1 MPGLNFLRS
10 HQCSLFGS
18 LPLAI
23 VLFATSAC
31 SQQAPDVTDRLEV
44 LGNPMA
50 SDGKTGRALNVWDL
64 QSFGGKIYV
73 AGGSTTQNSGPIN
86 VWAYSPNAQQGF
98 VKEFTVNEEAI
109 EQFRVFGSDL
119 YIPAADPKRGDTHKF
134 YRRSLQAPWKLYQ
147 SPAPAL
153 AHVRD
158 LLKTPSG
165 DIILVGNNRSAI
177 KDPSR
182 PGAAVTRDQGASFQG
197 AGLEQSK
204 KAAANWFFSIFSYQG
219 SIYAPTSLLRDADNQ
234 PGVIG
239 IYDPKRQRI
248 ELSPTL
254 KSEEF
259 IPRIQLG
266 SQIGPQGAD
275 IIYRL
280 WQPVEYNSSLVY
292 PVRSYSYTEAKYQ
305 SAYLNSIGFY
315 VKRNM
320 GATPSSV
327 IFPDRKSIGEDTL
340 IINDELYVLTN
351 AKVSSEKFWVY
362 VYKTK
367 TPTDLQSWQEVLR
380 FESRNKARSF
390 EYLDQSFYFGL
401 GQDHNDLIG
410 DSGRILRVS
419 L

>member
-1 MPGLNFLRS
+1 MPRFNYLLPPRY
-10 HQCSLFGS
+10 SLFGS
-18 LPLAI
+18 LSLAI

-31 SQQAPDVTDRLEV
+31 SQQAPDVTNRLEV

-86 VWAYSPNAQQGF
+86 VWAYNPTGEQGF
-98 VKEFTVNEEAI
+98 AKEFTVNEEAI
-109 EQFRVFGSDL
+109 EQFRVFGNEL

-134 YRRSLQAPWKLYQ
+134 YRRSLQTPWQLYQ
-147 SPAPAL
+147 SKTPAL

-158 LLKTPSG
+158 LLKTPAG
-165 DIILVGNNRSAI
+165 DIVLVGNNRSAI
-177 KDPSR
+177 KDPSQ
-182 PGAAVTRDQGASFQG
+182 PGAAVTRDQGTSFQG
-197 AGLEQSK
+197 AGLEEPK
-204 KAAANWFFSIFSYQG
+204 NTAANWFFSIFSYQG
-219 SIYAPTSLLRDADNQ
+219 SIYAPTSLLRDASNQ
-234 PGVIG
+234 PDVIG
-239 IYDPKRQRI
+239 VYDPKHRKI

-254 KSEEF
+254 KNEEF
-259 IPRIQLG
+259 IPQIQLG

-280 WQPVEYNSSLVY
+280 WQPVEYNSALVY
-292 PVRSYSYTEAKYQ
+292 PVRSYSYTEAQYQ

-315 VKRNM
+315 VKRKM

-327 IFPDRKSIGEDTL
+327 IFPDRQSVGEDTL
-340 IINDELYVLTN
+340 IINEELYALTN

-367 TPTDLQSWQEVLR
+367 APGDIQSWQEVLR

-390 EYLDQSFYFGL
+390 EYLDNTFYFGL
-401 GQDHNDLIG
+401 GQDHSDLIG
-410 DSGRILRVS
+410 DSGRILSVT